1 MPLKAYV
8 PQPNFEFPLF
18 SFFLLYTPHTT
29 ITMDIGQLDNPFKS
43 KTQSRDGTSEGG
55 SDPYQIGDY
64 DEPAPQP
71 QQQQQQPS
79 QDQSTASQVADKVK
93 SEAQH
98 AKDKL
103 TGNEQQ

>member
-1 MPLKAYV
+1 
-8 PQPNFEFPLF
+8 
-18 SFFLLYTPHTT
+18 
-29 ITMDIGQLDNPFKS
+29 MDIGQLNNPFKS

-79 QDQSTASQVADKVK
+79 QDQK
-93 SEAQH
+93 AQH

>member
-1 MPLKAYV
+1 MPFYSLRATV
-8 PQPNFEFPLF
+8 NVAVFTF
-18 SFFLLYTPHTT
+18 FFLLFTT
-29 ITMDIGQLDNPFKS
+29 FTMDIGQLNNPFKS

-71 QQQQQQPS
+71 QQQQQQQPS
-79 QDQSTASQVADKVK
+79 QDQSTTAKVADKVK

-98 AKDKL
+98 AADKM
-103 TGNEQQ
+103 TGNQQQ